1 MSGRARHPWSPVRQ
15 EEQGDGESA
24 ERKPGGRSS
33 CDPDNRD
40 RMREHRSECGAWCCH
55 RAAFNRTG
63 FTHRARD
70 GYAVPDADRRTAH
83 LDNPE
88 PSGDLH

>member
-1 MSGRARHPWSPVRQ
+1 
-15 EEQGDGESA
+15 
-24 ERKPGGRSS
+24 
-33 CDPDNRD
+33 
-40 RMREHRSECGAWCCH
+40 MREHRSECGAWCCH